1 MLGVFLFLL
10 LLLFRGGCQTLP
22 LPHGT
27 NTVVIVVDHF
37 HIHVFVHSSN
47 IWLSY
52 IHSYFCSFIIDSQ
65 EKKRAL
71 TKAYIFTLKAEKLF
85 WTLFM

>member
-1 MLGVFLFLL
+1 MLGVFLFLV

-22 LPHGT
+22 LQHGT

-47 IWLSY
+47 IWLLY

-65 EKKRAL
+65 EKNEPWQKP
-71 TKAYIFTLKAEKLF
+71 TNSH
-85 WTLFM
+85 

>member
-1 MLGVFLFLL
+1 MLGVFLFLLL

-22 LPHGT
+22 LQHGT
-27 NTVVIVVDHF
+27 NTVVIVVDRF
-37 HIHVFVHSSN
+37 H
-47 IWLSY
+47 

-71 TKAYIFTLKAEKLF
+71 TKAYKFTLKAEALF
-85 WTLFM
+85 